1 MANEVNR
8 IIFEHDIETMKKY
21 GPDSILRKRIYPK
34 RESLR
39 KTMLEYY
46 ESTEEYEKCSFI
58 NEFFQQ
64 LESPEKDKL
73 IEEEYKRILYKK
85 VLNR

>member
-1 MANEVNR
+1 
-8 IIFEHDIETMKKY
+8 MKKY